1 MSAPR
6 TEESSPR
13 PLKVALISHSDTL
26 GGAAIV
32 TRRLMQ
38 ALRAEGVDARMVVF
52 NKLGD
57 DTTVLATEGRFRRGY
72 SFMAERARIALANGF
87 SRENLFKVST
97 GGNGLPL
104 HNHPWVLEADI
115 IVLGWINQGL
125 LSLHGLKRLAALGK
139 PIVWTM
145 HDMWCLTGICHHAYE
160 CRAYLNECGNCQFLT
175 SRKNNDLS
183 HKVWR
188 KKHALYSSVPVTFVA
203 VSSWLAKCCRESSL
217 LRDADVRVIPNAFP
231 VDSFPTS
238 SNFRFNRIGES
249 VKRIILMGAARL
261 DDPIKGLPMAID
273 VLNYLFD
280 TDPEAVRDTTVIFF
294 GDVRDK
300 SAFANL
306 RLPYLHLGTVDDGRV
321 LRHLYSRANVVISTS
336 LYETLPGTIIE
347 GQAGGAIPV
356 SFGRGGQ
363 ADIIDHK
370 VNGYIARYKD
380 IPDFAA
386 GISWALKQ
394 DIDRDE
400 LHESVRRKFS
410 ARSVARRYIDLFH
423 ELLAKNPQNKRE

>member
-1 MSAPR
+1 MSRCFPPKAV
-6 TEESSPR
+6 SA
-13 PLKVALISHSDTL
+13 VGVHSCL
-26 GGAAIV
+26 S
-32 TRRLMQ
+32 
-38 ALRAEGVDARMVVF
+38 AR
-52 NKLGD
+52 
-57 DTTVLATEGRFRRGY
+57 
-72 SFMAERARIALANGF
+72 
-87 SRENLFKVST
+87 
-97 GGNGLPL
+97 
-104 HNHPWVLEADI
+104 
-115 IVLGWINQGL
+115 L
-125 LSLHGLKRLAALGK
+125 LSLRGLKKLSALGK

-160 CRAYLNECGNCQFLT
+160 CRAFLNECGNCQFLT
-175 SRKNNDLS
+175 SSRYNDLS
-183 HKVWR
+183 HKVWC
-188 KKHALYSSVPVTFVA
+188 KKKALYSSVPVTFVA
-203 VSSWLAKCCRESSL
+203 VSSWLAKCCKDSSL
-217 LRDADVRVIPNAFP
+217 LREANVRVIPNAFP

-238 SNFRFNRIGES
+238 SNFKFNRIGES

-261 DDPIKGLPMAID
+261 DDPIKGLPMAIEI
-273 VLNYLFD
+273 LNYLFD
-280 TDPEAVRDTTVIFF
+280 TNPEAVRDTTVIFF

-300 SAFANL
+300 SAFADL

-321 LRHLYSRANVVISTS
+321 LRHLYSRAKVVISTS

-380 IPDFAA
+380 IADFAA

-394 DIDRDE
+394 DVDRDE

-410 ARSVARRYIDLFH
+410 ARTVARRYIDLFH
-423 ELLAKNPQNKRE
+423 ELLTNK